1 MNKKG
6 SAAKITLNGYEE
18 LFGLEGQEEKEK
30 IQEIPIVE
38 LYEFPGH
45 TFQVQEDEA
54 MQELA
59 ESIKEYG
66 VLLPGIVRRRSEGGY
81 EILSGH
87 RRKHACELAGRS
99 SMPVFI
105 KEYTNE
111 EATIIMVDSNLQ
123 REELLPSEKARAYS
137 MKYEAMKH
145 QGKKG
150 KGNSLE
156 EVGEAAGESGKTVQ
170 RYIWLSRLSE
180 GLLEMVDRKK
190 IGFVQGVALSFLTGQ
205 AQEWVQQIVIETNG
219 TISTAQAAKLK
230 EYGKR
235 DELTLPMVRMILT
248 EEKAKEKPILLR
260 TEKLRSFFPENVSK
274 EEIEN
279 CIYQLLEEWKR
290 KQ

>member
-45 TFQVQEDEA
+45 PFQVQEDEA

>member
-30 IQEIPIVE
+30 VQEIPIVE

-45 TFQVQEDEA
+45 PFQVQEDEA

-190 IGFVQGVALSFLTGQ
+190 IGFVQGVALSFLTGE

-279 CIYQLLEEWKR
+279 RIYQLLEEWKR

>member
-30 IQEIPIVE
+30 VQEIAIVE

-45 TFQVQEDEA
+45 PFQVQEDEA

-248 EEKAKEKPILLR
+248 EEKAKEKPILLQ

-279 CIYQLLEEWKR
+279 RIYQLLEEWKR

>member
-18 LFGLEGQEEKEK
+18 LFGLEGQEEK

-45 TFQVQEDEA
+45 PFQVQEDEA

-235 DELTLPMVRMILT
+235 GELTLPMVRMILT

>member
-18 LFGLEGQEEKEK
+18 LFGLEGQEEK

-45 TFQVQEDEA
+45 PFQVQEDEA

-248 EEKAKEKPILLR
+248 EEKEKEKPILLR

>member
-18 LFGLEGQEEKEK
+18 LFGLGGQEEKV
-30 IQEIPIVE
+30 QEIPIVE

-45 TFQVQEDEA
+45 PFQVQEDEA
-54 MQELA
+54 MQELV

-235 DELTLPMVRMILT
+235 EELTLPMVRMILT

>member
-1 MNKKG
+1 MKSK
-6 SAAKITLNGYEE
+6 SAGKVRLTSFDD
-18 LFGLEGQEEKEK
+18 LFGANEAAAGETVTSVPLSQ
-30 IQEIPIVE
+30 
-38 LYEFPGH
+38 LH
-45 TFQVQEDEA
+45 TFKDHPFRVLDDEK
-54 MQELA
+54 MQETV
-59 ESIKEYG
+59 ESVKQYG
-66 VLLPGIVRRRSEGGY
+66 VLVPGIVRPHPESGY
-81 EILSGH
+81 EVIAGH
-87 RRKHACELAGRS
+87 RRWRACELAGLTE
-99 SMPVFI
+99 MPV
-105 KEYTNE
+105 
-111 EATIIMVDSNLQ
+111 IIREMDDDTAVVLMVDTNIQ
-123 REELLPSEKARAYS
+123 REDILPSEKAKAYR

-235 DELTLPMVRMILT
+235 EELTLPMVRMILT

>member
-18 LFGLEGQEEKEK
+18 LFGLEGQEEK

-45 TFQVQEDEA
+45 PFQVQEDEA

-66 VLLPGIVRRRSEGGY
+66 VLLPGIVRRRSEGRY

-105 KEYTNE
+105 KEYSNE

-219 TISTAQAAKLK
+219 SISTAQAAKLK